1 MPYAEA
7 NGLRQYYEE
16 EGAGPALVLLNGA
29 FGTLDD
35 AFRGG
40 WGSLRPFLAQRF
52 RVVHVEARAHGRTD
66 HPGWPGSYT
75 LPTLAADIAA
85 LVERLG
91 LAPAHV
97 AGFSLGGHVGL
108 ELALAHPGVVRS
120 VVGVG
125 AFYTLDAKAL
135 AFFQGFDPDR
145 VEREDPA
152 WAADLARRHD
162 PHHGP
167 GHWRDLVRRTWY
179 PSATD
184 PSYTAEDLRR
194 IAVPMLQIAGEDD
207 PFFELDQL
215 LTMKRLVP
223 GAEILIVNHAGHGPQ
238 TSHPHLVGPVMVDFF
253 SRKAASPTR

>member
-29 FGTLDD
+29 FGTLD
-35 AFRGG
+35 ATHRGG
-40 WGSLRPFLAQRF
+40 WGALRPFLAQRF
-52 RVVHVEARAHGRTD
+52 RVVQVEARAHGRTD
-66 HPGWPGSYT
+66 NPGGPDAYT

-85 LVERLG
+85 LIEQLG

-97 AGFSLGGHVGL
+97 AGFSLGGVVGL
-108 ELALAHPGVVRS
+108 ELAFAHPRVVRA

-125 AFYTLDAKAL
+125 ACYTNDAKTL
-135 AFFQGFDPDR
+135 AGCQRFDPDR

-152 WAADLARRHD
+152 LAAEYARRHD
-162 PHHGP
+162 PYHGP
-167 GHWRDLVRRTWY
+167 GHWRDLLRWTIS

-184 PSYTAEDLRR
+184 PSYTAEDLGR
-194 IAVPMLQIAGEDD
+194 IAVPALWIAGEDD

-215 LTMKRLVP
+215 LTMKRSIP

-238 TSHPHLVGPVMVDFF
+238 ITHPHLVGPAIVDFL
-253 SRKAASPTR
+253 SRSDARRCQ